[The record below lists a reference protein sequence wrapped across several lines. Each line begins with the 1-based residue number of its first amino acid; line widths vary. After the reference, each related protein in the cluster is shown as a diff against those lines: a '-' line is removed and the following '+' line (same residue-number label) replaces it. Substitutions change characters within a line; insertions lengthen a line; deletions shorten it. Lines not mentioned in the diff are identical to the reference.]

1 MEQGIDITK
10 KEQMPAAPTP
20 PGNKL
25 MHARSC
31 TSAWHT
37 RLDKSFAPERT
48 LTKQTN
54 NECKAIQEK
63 KTLRKKKQANSL

>member
-37 RLDKSFAPERT
+37 RLDKSFAPKELLQNRPIMNARQY
-48 LTKQTN
+48 KR
-54 NECKAIQEK
+54 
-63 KTLRKKKQANSL
+63 RKR